1 MLNSQQQAK
10 RKSKRY
16 KRSKEVTDYSFERL
30 DASDIALNADTFNYS
45 AMSITDTISNLPY
58 AATITGP
65 TFTILSSNLFP
76 ELDTTLHINNNHD
89 SNININNNSQSII
102 YEEELYTLNLDMKI
116 TFPRKITILST
127 RFKVLHFLEFS
138 YHPCVMILR
147 STQYYLCLR
156 HPMSSYCVVWSD
168 HN

>member
-102 YEEELYTLNLDMKI
+102 YEEELYTLNLDENY
-116 TFPRKITILST
+116 LST
-127 RFKVLHFLEFS
+127 EDYNFVDSIQSPTFSGIFLPS
-138 YHPCVMILR
+138 MCYDSSKYSIL
-147 STQYYLCLR
+147 
-156 HPMSSYCVVWSD
+156 PMPSSS
-168 HN
+168 NE